1 MRRPLQNT
9 EACKILLVEDDD
21 DDALIIKEL
30 VSEGVQNPSPILQH
44 SCSFGEAVACLEND
58 QFDLCIF
65 DYRLGEVDGLDLLR
79 ITRAKNIQTPIIF
92 LTGQGDQEIAVQAM
106 KAGATD
112 YMAKSNLTRETL
124 ANSIRYA
131 IKFHKEQK
139 QRQQAEALLKKS
151 HNEMVKAHKELKAS
165 MQKLQSA
172 QYQVVRSEKLASIG
186 RLAAGICHEIL
197 NPLNIIS
204 GHVQVLSMERSEDES
219 LEKDLNSISEEIVR
233 IEKIVAGLLKF
244 SRKGDTDFKTLRMDE
259 EIQSVLT
266 ILNKELRSSNI
277 HLETIFDQT
286 ISEVQADSDK
296 IRQVFL
302 NIINN
307 ARHAMPKG
315 GTLTI
320 ATSKTIKPQL
330 LNRRKT
336 DPPAMD
342 GEKIEEK
349 GIPYL
354 RIKFSDTG
362 VGIKKQDL
370 NKIFDPFFTT
380 KPEDQ
385 GTGLGL
391 SVCHTIIEKHNGYLM
406 VESDVGKGTSF
417 IIDLPLQQD
426 RRKAPPVKQN
436 VSAG

>member
-1 MRRPLQNT
+1 MENT

-21 DDALIIKEL
+21 DDALIIKDL
-30 VSEGVQNPSPILQH
+30 VSEGIQNPSPILQH
-44 SCSFGEAVACLEND
+44 SSSFGEALACLEND
-58 QFDLCIF
+58 TFHLCIY

-131 IKFHKEQK
+131 IKFNKEQK
-139 QRQQAEALLKKS
+139 QRQQAEILLKKS
-151 HNEMVKAHKELKAS
+151 HNELVKAHKELKAS

-204 GHVQVLSMERSEDES
+204 GHVQVLSMERNEDES
-219 LEKDLNSISEEIVR
+219 LEKDLNSISEEIIR

-244 SRKGDTDFKTLRMDE
+244 SRKGDTDFKILRMDE

-266 ILNKELRSSNI
+266 ILAKELRSSNI
-277 HLETIFDQT
+277 QLETHFDP
-286 ISEVQADSDK
+286 SVPEVHADSDK

-302 NIINN
+302 NILNN

-320 ATSKTIKPQL
+320 TTSRIIRSQL

-336 DPPAMD
+336 DPPALE
-342 GEKIEEK
+342 GEKVKEK
-349 GIPYL
+349 GIRYL
-354 RIKFSDTG
+354 RIKFTDTG

-391 SVCHTIIEKHNGYLM
+391 SVCHTIIEKHNGYM
-406 VESDVGKGTSF
+406 TVESDIGKGTSF

-436 VSAG
+436 VSTS